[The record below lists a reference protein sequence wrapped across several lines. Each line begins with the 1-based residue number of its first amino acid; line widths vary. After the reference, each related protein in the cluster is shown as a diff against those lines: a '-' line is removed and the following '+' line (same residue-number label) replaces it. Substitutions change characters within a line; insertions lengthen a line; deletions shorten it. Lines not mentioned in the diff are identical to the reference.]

1 MPKIKMYTTHT
12 CPYCFMLKD
21 YLKKHDVSYEE
32 VYIDTDPRGAVQ
44 SLDSCGSMGTPCTHI
59 TLDNGEEV
67 NILGFNKPKFDE
79 VLGLA

>member
-21 YLKKHDVSYEE
+21 YLTKHDVAFEE
-32 VYIDTDPRGAVQ
+32 VYIDADPKGAVEAI
-44 SLDSCGSMGTPCTHI
+44 DTCGSMGTPCTHI

-67 NILGFNKPKFDE
+67 KILGFNKPKFDE
-79 VLGLA
+79 ALGLA